1 MRGALK
7 WMTAAL
13 ALAGIAGCASV
24 QPRSGSLDGLRAEVD
39 AQRAA
44 PLAPPQ
50 APDNRLSN
58 VPWTQPQS
66 RATPFAGIPKKPEP
80 FYSNAQLRRNFL
92 AIAMQAEATDYD
104 NPSGNIPIAKWIAP
118 IRYSVDGGTARD
130 IRRLNALTGR
140 IRGLTGIDM
149 ARAGGTAPNLR
160 IHFVPFRLRN
170 NAFYNLMERGYLGR
184 ATAGMMAMWRD
195 TERAKCIGIISFDP
209 RSGAITQANVYIKEE
224 LPPSVRNACITEE
237 VVQSLGLMNDSPMA
251 RPSIFNDSQE
261 YLELT
266 SHDELL
272 LRILYDPRIRPGMSV
287 GQVYPLVDGIIREL
301 RPGVDPWRTAALPR

>member
-1 MRGALK
+1 MVA
-7 WMTAAL
+7 
-13 ALAGIAGCASV
+13 
-24 QPRSGSLDGLRAEVD
+24 P
-39 AQRAA
+39 A
-44 PLAPPQ
+44 PLS
-50 APDNRLSN
+50 NR
-58 VPWTQPQS
+58 PWAQPQS
-66 RATPFAGIPKKPEP
+66 RATTFAGIPKKQEP

-104 NPSGNIPIAKWIAP
+104 NPSGNIPIAKWVSP
-118 IRYSVDGGTARD
+118 IRYSVDGSTAQD
-130 IRRLNALTGR
+130 DLRLDALTGR
-140 IRGLTGIDM
+140 IRRLTGIDM
-149 ARAGGTAPNLR
+149 APTRGETPNLR

-170 NAFYNLMERGYLGR
+170 KAFYQLLERGYLGR
-184 ATAGMMAMWRD
+184 ATSNMMAMWRD

-261 YLELT
+261 YLDLT

-272 LRILYDPRIRPGMSV
+272 LRILYDPRIRPGMGI

-301 RPGVDPWRTAALPR
+301 RPGVDPYRTARANP